1 MSDASAD
8 LADDVG
14 EETAPKKKGSFLM
27 GLLGVL
33 AVTLLAGGGG
43 AGLGIYLAGAIEA
56 TVTEKLK
63 EKPADEPQL
72 LYSGDM
78 VLQPVG
84 PVVVNVADPADV
96 WVRLETAIV
105 FPNGALENPEVT
117 AGEIREDIMA
127 FVRTMPLSQFQG
139 PSALQHLRDDL
150 NDRAAV
156 RTNGKVSE
164 LIIETMVVQ

>member
-1 MSDASAD
+1 MSDVSAASVD
-8 LADDVG
+8 
-14 EETAPKKKGSFLM
+14 EEAKPKKKGSFLI

-33 AVTLLAGGGG
+33 AVTVIAGG
-43 AGLGIYLAGAIEA
+43 AGAGIGIYLAGAIEA

-63 EKPADEPQL
+63 EKPKEEPQL

>member
-1 MSDASAD
+1 MA

-14 EETAPKKKGSFLM
+14 EEVAPKKKGSFLM

-33 AVTLLAGGGG
+33 AVTLLAGGAGG
-43 AGLGIYLAGAIEA
+43 GLGIYLAGAIEA
-56 TVTEKLK
+56 TVAEKLK
-63 EKPADEPQL
+63 DKPEDEPQL

-96 WVRLETAIV
+96 WIRLETAIV

-127 FVRTMPLSQFQG
+127 LVRTMPLSQLQG

-156 RTNGKVSE
+156 RTDGKVSE

>member
-1 MSDASAD
+1 MSDASAA

-14 EETAPKKKGSFLM
+14 EEAPKKKGSFLM

-33 AVTLLAGGGG
+33 AVTLLAGGAG
-43 AGLGIYLAGAIEA
+43 AGIGIYLAGAIEA

-63 EKPADEPQL
+63 EKPEDEPQL

-84 PVVVNVADPADV
+84 PVVVNVADPSDV
-96 WVRLETAIV
+96 WVRLETSIV

-150 NDRAAV
+150 NDRSVV